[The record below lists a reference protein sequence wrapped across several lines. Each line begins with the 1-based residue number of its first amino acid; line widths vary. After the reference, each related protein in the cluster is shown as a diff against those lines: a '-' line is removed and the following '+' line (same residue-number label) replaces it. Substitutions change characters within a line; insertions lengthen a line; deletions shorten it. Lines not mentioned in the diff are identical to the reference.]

1 MAARSSTTAE
11 RFNRP
16 AADQSE
22 RAPAMW
28 GMHRYQLRSR
38 KMRLLALG
46 LFLLGLT
53 AGYLQMLRH
62 FGVSALPRERHFVS
76 AGPVKPAAEVYLE
89 PIGIDAPN
97 QAMQMRA
104 YLSPS
109 ISGSKNAPTASDRDL
124 TLLVTHD
131 ETVEEVKL
139 SAADHLATSTF
150 EVDLNEGSVTHY
162 PLDAYRVRFDVQ
174 LLEGRSSLR
183 LPVSVTMWEG
193 VLGYNLHTT
202 SHP

>member
-1 MAARSSTTAE
+1 
-11 RFNRP
+11 
-16 AADQSE
+16 
-22 RAPAMW
+22 MW
-28 GMHRYQLRSR
+28 GMHRYQLRRR

-109 ISGSKNAPTASDRDL
+109 ISGNKNAHTA
-124 TLLVTHD
+124 
-131 ETVEEVKL
+131 
-139 SAADHLATSTF
+139 
-150 EVDLNEGSVTHY
+150 
-162 PLDAYRVRFDVQ
+162 
-174 LLEGRSSLR
+174 
-183 LPVSVTMWEG
+183 
-193 VLGYNLHTT
+193 
-202 SHP
+202 